1 MVSIDTLYYFY
12 LHPVRSGKQLNE
24 KKTDVLGNTFI
35 SVNKK
40 ISVSSQ
46 FSVNVTYWGGLKPP
60 FPSEVLSQ

>member
-24 KKTDVLGNTFI
+24 KKNRCFRKHIHICEQKILRLV
-35 SVNKK
+35 SV
-40 ISVSSQ
+40 
-46 FSVNVTYWGGLKPP
+46 FSECDLLGGLKPP